1 MPKGS
6 AYLSLRRLVSLL
18 PKKSLLGYALASTV
32 IISVLTVYE
41 AHVLRG
47 LMDAVV
53 AADMRQFG
61 RWLWIVL
68 GVTAIQVLLLF
79 FRQRVS
85 GQYTEQGIA
94 MLREQSMA
102 ALTAA
107 PLRDFEKQH
116 SGDYISRLTVD
127 INRVQEFCKTTLP
140 NVIFQPLTAAMA
152 TVYLLVLNWKLT
164 LITLFGVPAIFIVG
178 SILSAPLQRFSKVY
192 QEKLAKVNASTQDT
206 IAGIEIARAFGLEE
220 QLKQRFDSYANEAK
234 LSGLAL
240 SLRQILMAGL
250 SDLLGV
256 TPFLICF
263 GFGGWWVIRGEL
275 STGSLVAYIQL
286 LNHLTFPIGQ
296 LPQLMGRVKSDMAA
310 ADRVLE
316 LIDIVPEASEGERPS
331 IEEIKSVVFDSVV
344 FQYRENNP
352 VLRGVSFTVNQGET
366 VAIVGASGCGKTTA
380 LKLIARLYSADAGQI
395 LVNGLA
401 VDEWSLHALRNAIA
415 VVSQD
420 NYLFAGSIRENI
432 AYGRP
437 DASDDSI
444 VEAACAAN
452 AHDFIQS
459 LPEGYDS
466 LVGELGGKLSGG
478 QKQRIALA
486 RAILKN
492 APLLLLDEAT
502 SALDTQSE
510 ALVQD
515 ALEKLM
521 QGRTAIVV
529 AHRLSTIQKADRIVV
544 LSEGSVVAIGTHSE
558 LLASRGIY
566 ADLYERQLREAI

>member
-1 MPKGS
+1 MARGS

-18 PKKSLLGYALASTV
+18 PKKNLLGYAMASTV

-53 AADMRQFG
+53 SADMRQFG
-61 RWLWIVL
+61 QWLWVVL
-68 GVTAIQVLLLF
+68 GVTALQVLLLF

-85 GQYTEQGIA
+85 GRYTEQGIA
-94 MLREQSMA
+94 MLREQSMD

-107 PLRDFEKQH
+107 PVREFEKQH

-127 INRVQEFCKTTLP
+127 INRVQDFCKTTLP

-164 LITLFGVPAIFIVG
+164 LITLFGVPAIFVVG
-178 SILSAPLQRFSKVY
+178 SLLSAPLQRFSKMY

-220 QLKQRFDSYANEAK
+220 QLNQRFDSCANEAK

-240 SLRQILMAGL
+240 SLRQVLMAGL
-250 SDLLGV
+250 SELLGV

-296 LPQLMGRVKSDMAA
+296 LPQLMGRVKSDMASTE
-310 ADRVLE
+310 RVLE
-316 LIDIVPEASEGERPS
+316 LIDIVPERSTGERPS
-331 IEEIKSVVFDSVV
+331 IEEINSVVFDGVV
-344 FQYRENNP
+344 FQYRENSP

-380 LKLIARLYSADAGQI
+380 LKLIARLYSVDAGQI

-401 VDEWSLHALRNAIA
+401 VDQWSLHALRNSIAI
-415 VVSQD
+415 VSQD

-437 DASDDSI
+437 DASDESI
-444 VEAACAAN
+444 VEAARAAN
-452 AHDFIQS
+452 AHDFIQN
-459 LPEGYDS
+459 LPQGYDS

-544 LSEGSVVAIGTHSE
+544 MSEGSVVAIGTHSE
-558 LLASRGIY
+558 LLATPGIY